1 MGTPKPVT
9 VNGTTYDSRKDAC
22 AALGITAGALHYLI
36 KMHGST
42 IRRYARR
49 GSWYASPVD
58 VAGVHYASIW
68 DACAALHISPNAV
81 RRRVVFNGWDIETA
95 LAAPVGGT
103 WRDHLGHEY
112 ASLRKM
118 AAAWNIPAPTLYNRI
133 ALYGWPIDRA
143 LTQRRRGGGRKRKD
157 RT

>member
-1 MGTPKPVT
+1 MGKPKPVT
-9 VNGTTYDSRKDAC
+9 VNGVTYDSRKAAC
-22 AALGITAGALHYLI
+22 AALGITAGALLYLI

-42 IRRYARR
+42 IRNYTRR
-49 GSWYASPVD
+49 GSWYAAPVD

-68 DACAALHISPNAV
+68 EACAALHISPNAV
-81 RRRVVFNGWDIETA
+81 RRRVVFDGWDIVRA
-95 LAAPVGGT
+95 LAAPVGGV

-112 ASLRKM
+112 TSLRKM
-118 AAAWNIPAPTLYNRI
+118 AAAWNISAHTLYNRI
-133 ALYGWPIDRA
+133 ALYGWPVDRA